1 MRIDGP
7 VVVALDGS
15 TSSEHTMRWGVDE
28 AALRGADVVLARC
41 VDDSW
46 AQSAWTWYP
55 EVSAFPPDVEAKE
68 YLADVLYHEQ
78 ERHPEIEF
86 DVRIP
91 HGPVVPSLR
100 DLTDDAQLLVV
111 GSGARRGRRRP
122 GGVATHVAAHAHC
135 PVAVVRSD
143 PEHPELPS
151 APVVVGIDGSPAA
164 LAAAHAAAREAW
176 ELGRG
181 LLVVHARPT
190 IPDPLG
196 HHTGWPTRTDDPDH
210 PTHRAA
216 RAVADELTAAYPG
229 LHVDLELVDD
239 DPATSLVE
247 LSHAAPLLAV
257 GSRGLGGFRGMLL
270 GSVSADVVRE
280 ATCPVLVVHEG

>member
-1 MRIDGP
+1 MRTDGP

-15 TSSEHTMRWGVDE
+15 TSSEDTMRWGVDE
-28 AALRGADVVLARC
+28 AAARGADVVLVRC

-46 AQSAWTWYP
+46 AQTAWTWYP

-68 YLADVLYHEQ
+68 YLSDVLFHEQ
-78 ERHPEIEF
+78 ERHPQLEF

-100 DLTDDAQLLVV
+100 DLSDDAQLLVV
-111 GSGARRGRRRP
+111 GSGARRGRRRT
-122 GGVATHVAAHAHC
+122 GAVAPHVAAHAHC

-143 PEHPELPS
+143 PDHPELPA
-151 APVVVGIDGSPAA
+151 APVVVGIDGSPGA
-164 LAAAHAAAREAW
+164 LAAAHAAAHEAW
-176 ELGRG
+176 TLGRG
-181 LLVVHARPT
+181 LVVVHARPT
-190 IPDPLG
+190 VPDPFG
-196 HHTGWPTRTDDPDH
+196 RGTGVPVRTDDPDH

-216 RAVADELTAAYPG
+216 RAIADELAATYEG
-229 LHVDLELVDD
+229 LHVDVELVDD
-239 DPATSLVE
+239 DPATALVE
-247 LSHAAPLLAV
+247 LSHASPLLVV